1 MSRIE
6 KKLTITSADRDN
18 GKVFVITEMAP
29 RVGHKWATR
38 ALFALMNSGFEVPDE
53 LLESGFAGLAT
64 LGIKALG
71 KAQIE
76 VMEPLLDELFEC
88 VRFVPDPSKPNVM
101 LSDVDRHVEEIKTLF
116 LLQKEVLT
124 LHVGP
129 FMTGVV
135 SNGAST
141 PTAAPIAT

>member
-1 MSRIE
+1 MGRTV
-6 KKLTITSADRDN
+6 KKVVLTSADRDN

-38 ALFALMNSGFEVPDE
+38 ALFALMNAGFDVPDD

-64 LGIKALG
+64 LGVKALG
-71 KAQIE
+71 KADIA

-88 VRFVPDPSKPNVM
+88 VQFVPDPAKPGVM
-101 LSDVDRHVEEIKTLF
+101 LSDIERHVEEIKTF
-116 LLQKEVLT
+116 FMLQKEVLM
-124 LHVGP
+124 LHIGP
-129 FMTGVV
+129 FMSGVA

-141 PTAAPIAT
+141 PEAAPQPD